1 MSANRDDK
9 FSLPLSGPVID
20 QTGPVQIGE
29 WSDVEASGKPMEI
42 DSCIEDTP
50 DVPPQELHTPHP
62 QSCSPRQK
70 PPTLGQPR
78 WLDAREKRLE
88 FQQFRMRA
96 LRLPLHQRYTPLLP
110 SPLRNVV
117 TVSDLPENELSDAE
131 TVDEPRSNG
140 TAMSEA
146 AASASDGSIS
156 PGLSSNGS
164 DVSDELGWQRH
175 NKMEAK
181 GPAIDDPV
189 TSTPPPSPPP
199 PPQ

>member
-1 MSANRDDK
+1 MSTNRDDK

-42 DSCIEDTP
+42 DTCIEDTP
-50 DVPPQELHTPHP
+50 DVRYFEWEVRLIPVWTQ
-62 QSCSPRQK
+62 
-70 PPTLGQPR
+70 
-78 WLDAREKRLE
+78 WLDAREKRVE
-88 FQQFRMRA
+88 FQQFRIRA

-131 TVDEPRSNG
+131 TVDDPRSNG

-146 AASASDGSIS
+146 ASSASDGSIS

-164 DVSDELGWQRH
+164 DVSDELGWQRK

-181 GPAIDDPV
+181 GPAIDDRSV
-189 TSTPPPSPPP
+189 TSAPPPSPAP